1 MLQPQQTEQQVNQ
14 RSRNN
19 NYCAWGGGGGGGN
32 LPPPPPPP
40 PEAALEALVL
50 ISARLDIDFHL
61 QYEGM
66 GITVDTMSLIAKG
79 ISTILWPKV

>member
-19 NYCAWGGGGGGGN
+19 NYCAWGGGQN
-32 LPPPPPPP
+32 FPPSP

-50 ISARLDIDFHL
+50 ISAILDIDFHL

-66 GITVDTMSLIAKG
+66 GITVDTMSLIAKR
-79 ISTILWPKV
+79 ISTIIWPKV